1 MSWFLVAIMALTFE
15 GGEQDIY
22 VWTNPQFTD
31 VEQCLQYV
39 QENPVTVQTHLKWT
53 FPTNTLE
60 RLLCVP
66 ENNLKKFL
74 QEQTTQKKGENI

>member
-1 MSWFLVAIMALTFE
+1 MSWFLVAIMAITFE

-22 VWTNPQFTD
+22 VWTNPQFTNS
-31 VEQCLQYV
+31 EECLQYV
-39 QENPVTVQTHLKWT
+39 QENPAIVQSHLKWT
-53 FPTNTLE
+53 FPTNKLE

-74 QEQTTQKKGENI
+74 EEQKMYKKGKHI